1 MNLNE
6 IYGALISGGAASGI
20 TGGMIVY
27 FIRHWILSIV
37 RENKDLKKELADL
50 RDNRVQKLENSL
62 EEHISK
68 DDNRIEKLE
77 DNLDDHIAKDDSK
90 AVMVQLKLI
99 AGTLSKIGDKVD
111 NISNATAKQQAEI
124 DGVKHYVGNLDK
136 SLQRHKESK
145 HHA

>member
-1 MNLNE
+1 MDINE

-27 FIRHWILSIV
+27 FIRHWILGIV

-50 RDNRVQKLENSL
+50 RDNRVQKLESSL
-62 EEHISK
+62 EEHTSK

-77 DNLDDHIAKDDSK
+77 DALDEHIKKDNSK
-90 AVMVQLKLI
+90 EIRADLKHIL
-99 AGTLSKIGDKVD
+99 GTLSKIGDKVD
-111 NISNATAKQQAEI
+111 HISSSTAKQEAEI
-124 DGVKHYVGNLDK
+124 NAAKHYVENLDK

-145 HHA
+145 HA